1 MIYCG
6 NFPQLKAHGI
16 CFSTTKNNII
26 VFSYMGHLGYNAN
39 QAFENLSILTENI
52 PELEIFLVDE
62 YQEVHCRLGNE
73 SQRQGWWKNL
83 TKECGFLNYFPTEV
97 ADTLR
102 SLLKVAFEDTPVSTE
117 LTINSGFFS
126 IRMIPLKQKNDALK
140 CVVVLQN
147 ITDVKRAENKLR
159 LSKQKA
165 EEASQAKDQFVAKMS
180 HEIRTPLNAIIGFTD
195 QLHQTRL
202 SKKQANYLTV
212 IDNAS
217 HHLLSTIDDILVLSK
232 IESEEI
238 EVEATPFTIRGV
250 LQTVEQ
256 VLMHKSKEKKLMF
269 HVSFDGSPEHTLMGD
284 PAKLRQ
290 VLINLADNSIKF
302 TQKGSVGVNCTLV
315 EQTNVAQTIRF
326 EIADTGIGIS
336 AEDIDSIFKPF
347 HQVNNR
353 LDRNFSGCG
362 LGLAISKDL
371 INVMGGKLE
380 VESSP
385 GKGSTF
391 FFTLTF
397 ERAKQ
402 FTTADH
408 DAYGGIVPL
417 QNLRILFVDDDPVNR
432 MLGTI
437 IFKKHKIK
445 AEFAASGKEAMEKF
459 TPGEY
464 HFVFLD
470 INLPDMMGTEVA
482 QFIRE
487 KEQCSLLPFDT
498 KLIAMTANTLRKQ
511 LKEYLNAGMDS
522 LMLKPYK
529 EEVLIN
535 KIATLMSG
543 STKADI
549 QLNKSTKQQKG
560 NQPYSLDQLHRITRG
575 DPEFLNLMLNS
586 FIENSEQL
594 QKQISSALA
603 RDNYAGIAE
612 AAHRLY
618 PSMEQ
623 LGFMHAAELL
633 KKIEAKYLR
642 KKAYTKDPKLIK
654 KTIHEVQN
662 GIDAIMKVIKENG

>member
-1 MIYCG
+1 
-6 NFPQLKAHGI
+6 
-16 CFSTTKNNII
+16 
-26 VFSYMGHLGYNAN
+26 MGHLGYHTN
-39 QAFENLSILTENI
+39 QALENLSILTENI

-62 YQEVHCRLGNE
+62 CHQVHCKLGNE
-73 SQRQGWWKNL
+73 SQRQGWCRNSE
-83 TKECGFLNYFPTEV
+83 KESEFLNFFPPEV

-126 IRMIPLKQKNDALK
+126 IRMIPLKQKNDAPK

-147 ITDVKRAENKLR
+147 ITDIKQAENKLR

-165 EEASQAKDQFVAKMS
+165 EEASQAKDQFVARMS
-180 HEIRTPLNAIIGFTD
+180 HEIRTPLNAIVGFAD

-217 HHLLSTIDDILVLSK
+217 HHLLSTIDDILLLSK
-232 IESEEI
+232 IESKEFEI
-238 EVEATPFTIRGV
+238 EENPFSISEI
-250 LQTVEQ
+250 LETVKQ
-256 VLMHKSKEKKLMF
+256 VLAHKYKKKNLLF
-269 HVSFDGSPEHTLMGD
+269 HVSFDGSLKHMLLGD
-284 PAKLRQ
+284 STKLRQ

-302 TQKGSVGVNCTLV
+302 TQKGSVSVNCILV
-315 EQTNVAQTIRF
+315 EQTRYAQTMRF
-326 EIADTGIGIS
+326 EISDTGIGIS
-336 AEDIDSIFKPF
+336 AEDIASIFKPF
-347 HQVNNR
+347 YQLDNR
-353 LDRNFSGCG
+353 LDRNFTGCG

-371 INVMGGKLE
+371 VGAMGGKLE

-397 ERAKQ
+397 SKREK
-402 FTTADH
+402 TTGADQRKSAPTMPFR
-408 DAYGGIVPL
+408 D
-417 QNLRILFVDDDPVNR
+417 LRILFVDDDPVNR
-432 MLGTI
+432 MLGKI
-437 IFKKHKIK
+437 IFEKNKIK
-445 AEFAASGKEAMEKF
+445 AEFATSGKEAMEKF

-464 HFVFLD
+464 HLVFLD
-470 INLPDMMGTEVA
+470 INLPDIMGTEVA
-482 QFIRE
+482 QFIRK
-487 KEQCSLLPFDT
+487 KEQCSLSPFDT

-511 LKEYLNAGMDS
+511 LKEYLNAGIDS

-535 KIATLMSG
+535 KITTLMSG
-543 STKADI
+543 PTKADI
-549 QLNKSTKQQKG
+549 QLNKSTKQQKEKL
-560 NQPYSLDQLHRITRG
+560 PYSLDQLHRITRG
-575 DPEFLNLMLNS
+575 DPEFLNLMLIS

-594 QKQISSALA
+594 QKQIASALA
-603 RDNYAGIAE
+603 KDHYAGIAE

-623 LGFMHAAELL
+623 LGFMHAAGLL

-662 GIDAIMKVIKENG
+662 AIDAILKVIKEKG

>member
-1 MIYCG
+1 MYR
-6 NFPQLKAHGI
+6 H
-16 CFSTTKNNII
+16 
-26 VFSYMGHLGYNAN
+26 MGHLGYDAN
-39 QAFENLSILTENI
+39 QALENLSILAENI
-52 PELEIFLVDE
+52 PELEIFLVDDC
-62 YQEVHCRLGNE
+62 QQVHCKLGNE
-73 SQRQGWWKNL
+73 SQRQGWCRNSE
-83 TKECGFLNYFPTEV
+83 KESEFLNFFPPEE
-97 ADTLR
+97 ANTLK
-102 SLLKVAFEDTPVSTE
+102 SLLKIAFEDTPVSTE

-126 IRMIPLKQKNDALK
+126 IRMIPLKQKNDAPK

-147 ITDVKRAENKLR
+147 ITDIKRAEKKLR

-165 EEASQAKDQFVAKMS
+165 EKASQAKDQFVARMS
-180 HEIRTPLNAIIGFTD
+180 HEIRTPLNAIIGFAD

-238 EVEATPFTIRGV
+238 EIEATPFTITGI

-256 VLMHKSKEKKLMF
+256 VLTHKSKEKKLLF
-269 HVSFDGSPEHTLMGD
+269 LVSFDGSMEHILMGD

-302 TQKGSVGVNCTLV
+302 TQKGSVSVTCTLV
-315 EQTNVAQTIRF
+315 EQTNAAQTIRF

-336 AEDIDSIFKPF
+336 AEDIDTIFKPF

-371 INVMGGKLE
+371 IRAMGGKLE
-380 VESSP
+380 VESTP

-397 ERAKQ
+397 ERGKQ
-402 FTTADH
+402 LTAADN
-408 DAYGGIVPL
+408 DVYGISVPL

-432 MLGTI
+432 MLGKI

-470 INLPDMMGTEVA
+470 INLPDMRGTEVA
-482 QFIRE
+482 RLFRE
-487 KEQCSLLPFDT
+487 KEQGSHPPHNT
-498 KLIAMTANTLRKQ
+498 RLIAMTANTLKRQ
-511 LKEYLNAGMDS
+511 LKEYLSAGMDS
-522 LMLKPYK
+522 MMLKPYK
-529 EEVLIN
+529 EETLIK
-535 KIATLMSG
+535 KIVALMSG
-543 STKADI
+543 STRVNI
-549 QLNKSTKQQKG
+549 QPDKSVKQQKKK
-560 NQPYSLDQLHRITRG
+560 QPYNLDQLHQITDG
-575 DPEFLNLMLNS
+575 DPEFMNLMLTS
-586 FIENSEQL
+586 FIDNSEILHQ
-594 QKQISSALA
+594 QIASGFG
-603 RDNYAGIAE
+603 RDDYAGIAE
-612 AAHRLY
+612 AAHRLH

-623 LGFMHAAELL
+623 LGFASTTDLL
-633 KKIEAKYLR
+633 KKIEKRYLR
-642 KKAYTKDPKLIK
+642 KKTFTKDSRLIK
-654 KTIHEVQN
+654 KTILEVQKS
-662 GIDAIMKVIKENG
+662 IDAIMKLVKGKN